1 MLSPGR
7 CQVSRSNPDI
17 RRCTGDR
24 ALAIRTSSWRIS
36 ARTSEGDR
44 AIREAPKK
52 APVSSDGTEQ
62 DQGITFHETL
72 MAPVLPT
79 EPWCRPPR

>member
-1 MLSPGR
+1 MHRWSRPGDPYAMMASPAR
-7 CQVSRSNPDI
+7 TAER
-17 RRCTGDR
+17 DR
-24 ALAIRTSSWRIS
+24 AM
-36 ARTSEGDR
+36 
-44 AIREAPKK
+44 REARKK
-52 APVSSDGTEQ
+52 APAPGDGTEQ